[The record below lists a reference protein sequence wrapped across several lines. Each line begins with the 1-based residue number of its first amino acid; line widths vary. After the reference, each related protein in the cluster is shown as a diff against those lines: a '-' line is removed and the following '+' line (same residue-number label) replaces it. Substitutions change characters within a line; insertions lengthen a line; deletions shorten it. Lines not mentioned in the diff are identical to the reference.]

1 MAAGERDPSPEEIE
15 ASVDAAIAACDGN
28 PRATVRALLLV
39 NAYEGASPYT
49 LRIGLPNESSSC
61 ANSSSVGGSRMA

>member
-1 MAAGERDPSPEEIE
+1 MAAGESDPSPEEIE

-39 NAYEGASPYT
+39 NAYLEAELDRLGELISPGYARG
-49 LRIGLPNESSSC
+49 RIRSE
-61 ANSSSVGGSRMA
+61 R